1 MARTGWS
8 SPIATAV
15 CAATLLA
22 VGVGAQQPPA
32 AAPQGA
38 GQGPG
43 AGRGGGR
50 GGAAGGV
57 VFGAADADKD
67 GSVTRDELKA
77 TFGKWFSAWDGGSGA
92 LTQEQLA
99 EGLHG
104 IFPQAPAGGGRAGAA
119 QNQTPKPE
127 DLAAMMAALP

>member
-77 TFGKWFSAWDGGSGA
+77 TFGKWFSAWDGGTGA
-92 LTQEQLA
+92 LDSDSLTVA
-99 EGLHG
+99 HNGT
-104 IFPQAPAGGGRAGAA
+104 FRTAPPGAR
-119 QNQTPKPE
+119 
-127 DLAAMMAALP
+127 